1 MKIFF
6 NLFFIF
12 ILSNG
17 YAFDLSEQE
26 EIRAQYIFKDT
37 RCLVCEGQNIYES
50 NSEMAEDMK
59 SLIYE
64 MIADGKS
71 DKEIRIFLS
80 SKFGD
85 WILMTPPV
93 NKLTYFLWFSPVIL
107 IIFGIVFF
115 YRKKNKN
122 I

>member
-37 RCLVCEGQNIYES
+37 RCLVCEGQNIHES

-71 DKEIRIFLS
+71 DKEIKIFLS

-85 WILMTPPV
+85 WILMTPPF

-122 I
+122 T

>member
-1 MKIFF
+1 MKFFF

>member
-37 RCLVCEGQNIYES
+37 RCLVCEGQNIHES

>member
-37 RCLVCEGQNIYES
+37 RCLVCEGQNIHES

-71 DKEIRIFLS
+71 DKEIKIFLS

-122 I
+122 T

>member
-71 DKEIRIFLS
+71 DKEIKIFLS

>member
-71 DKEIRIFLS
+71 DKEIKIFLS

-85 WILMTPPV
+85 WILMTPPF

-107 IIFGIVFF
+107 IIFGMVFF

>member
-1 MKIFF
+1 MNFFF

-71 DKEIRIFLS
+71 DKEIKIFLS

>member
-71 DKEIRIFLS
+71 DKEIKIFLS

-107 IIFGIVFF
+107 IIFGMVFF